1 MGKENLTLV
10 DTEIEK
16 NDFYNKKTPV
26 PLRGVGI
33 QKVLVSKKICF
44 DEKSYKYFIGCLNN
58 DCKVK
63 TLHIMLPKTSVYV
76 KSYDGQT
83 KWMYFLIEND
93 DLLEKYNTI

>member
-1 MGKENLTLV
+1 MGKENLTFV

-16 NDFYNKKTPV
+16 NNFDNKKTPV
-26 PLRGVGI
+26 PLRGVDI
-33 QKVLVSKKICF
+33 YKVLVSKKNCF

-58 DCKVK
+58 DFKVK

-76 KSYDGQT
+76 KNYDGQT

-93 DLLEKYNTI
+93 NTI

>member
-1 MGKENLTLV
+1 MSKEALTFE
-10 DTEIEK
+10 DIEIEK
-16 NDFYNKKTPV
+16 NKFYHHKTPIFWGDV
-26 PLRGVGI
+26 DI
-33 QKVLVSKKICF
+33 EKVLVSKKICF

-93 DLLEKYNTI
+93 NTI